1 MGAFGTVLVAA
12 RGEIAV
18 RIMTTAAVLG
28 LRTVAIY
35 PDDDADCAHVG
46 RADAS
51 VRLPGAGAAGYLDL
65 TAVLAAARQS
75 GAGAV
80 HPGYGFLSEN
90 PELAR
95 ACAQEGLI
103 FVGPSAEALELFG
116 DKTRAR
122 ERAKA
127 LGIDVPGG
135 TGVLTDEQAAREFV
149 ASLPPGS
156 AVMVKARA
164 GGGGRGIRPVRA
176 GDNLGEAL
184 RRSRSEA
191 GAAFGDG
198 GLFVE
203 ELLAGMRHIEVQVV
217 GDGERVQVLGDR
229 DCSLQRRRQKLLE
242 IGPALDL
249 SDSVRQRLH
258 DAARRLVGSVPYR
271 GLATVEFLVGPERVA
286 FLEVNPRLQVEHTVT
301 EQVTGL
307 DLVEL
312 ALAVASGGTL
322 SELGLDAVPA
332 ARGVAMQA
340 RVNAETLRPDG
351 SVTAAGGTLARFQPP
366 SGPGIRVDTLGY
378 AGYRLNPRYDSLLAK
393 VIASGPDAVVTR
405 GRLARALAEFAIEG
419 VATNTGVLRALAAR
433 AELGTAAIGTDWFDE
448 HLRELASA
456 GDATVNGPDPGNAAP
471 LVPADVLTPVPGNL
485 PLAVPGEGE
494 DLVLAP
500 MPGTV
505 LALSAAAGQLVAQ
518 GAEVAV
524 LESMKME
531 HVVPAPVGGT
541 LAGWRVGPGD
551 VVDEGAV
558 LAVIIGGD
566 HPAGASI
573 EAADADPDYVRPD
586 LAETLDR
593 HRIGRDDARPA
604 ATDKRHA
611 AGRLTARETVA
622 ALIDPESFVE
632 YGALAIA
639 AQRRRRPLAD
649 LIASTPADGM
659 ITGTATVNGAPVAVL
674 CYDYTVLAG
683 TQGLRNH
690 QKADRI
696 YRLALAGKLPLI
708 LFAEG
713 GGGRP
718 GDTDT
723 ASVAHLD
730 VSTFRLAAQL
740 SGTVPTVAVVSG
752 YCFAGN
758 AALAS
763 VCDLIIATEG
773 SSLGMGGPAMI
784 EGGGLG
790 VVAPGDVGPMSVQ
803 APNGVIDV
811 LVPDDETAVATAR
824 HYVSLFGADRPQTPA
839 ADQRRLRSLI
849 PESRTRAYDV
859 RPIIETLADEGSLLE
874 VRARFRAGI
883 VTALARIGGRPAGL
897 MANNPQ
903 HLGGAID
910 GDAADKA
917 TRFLQLCRARR
928 LPLISLCDTPG
939 FMVGPA
945 AERTA
950 TVRRFGDMF
959 VAGARLDTPLCTV
972 VLRKAYGL
980 GAMAMAGGDLRA
992 PALTVAWPTAE
1003 LGPMGLE
1010 GAVRLGYQRE
1020 LQAIADPRDRQRR
1033 YEELVAEQ
1041 YENGKALSA
1050 AATFEI
1056 DDVIDPAATRAL
1068 LLAALSRSNRSS

>member
-1 MGAFGTVLVAA
+1 MDPLGTLLVAA

-18 RIMTTAAVLG
+18 RIMATAAVLG
-28 LRTVAIY
+28 LRAVAVC
-35 PDDDADCAHVG
+35 PDDDADCAHVA

-51 VRLPGAGAAGYLDL
+51 VRLPGVGAAAYLDL
-65 TAVLAAARQS
+65 PAVLAAGRQA
-75 GAGAV
+75 GADAV

-90 PELAR
+90 PALAR
-95 ACAQEGLI
+95 ACAQAGLI

-122 ERAKA
+122 ERAIA

-135 TGVLTDEQAAREFV
+135 TGAQ
-149 ASLPPGS
+149 
-156 AVMVKARA
+156 
-164 GGGGRGIRPVRA
+164 
-176 GDNLGEAL
+176 
-184 RRSRSEA
+184 
-191 GAAFGDG
+191 
-198 GLFVE
+198 
-203 ELLAGMRHIEVQVV
+203 AGMRHVEVQVL
-217 GDGERVQVLGDR
+217 GDGEQVQVLGDR
-229 DCSLQRRRQKLLE
+229 DCSLQLRRQKLLE

-249 SDSVRQRLH
+249 DDAIRRFLH

-286 FLEVNPRLQVEHTVT
+286 FLEVSPRLQAEHTVT

-312 ALAVASGGTL
+312 ALAVAGGATL
-322 SELGLDAVPA
+322 GELGLDAVPA

-340 RVNAETLRPDG
+340 RVNAESLRSDG
-351 SVTAAGGTLARFQPP
+351 SVAAVGGTLARFQPP

-378 AGYRLNPRYDSLLAK
+378 AGYRLNPRYDSLIAK
-393 VIASGPDAVVTR
+393 VIASGPAAAAAR
-405 GRLARALAEFAIEG
+405 NRLARALAEFDIDG
-419 VATNTGVLRALAAR
+419 VATNTGVLRALAGR
-433 AELGTAAIGTDWFDE
+433 PELGTAAISTDWFDQ
-448 HLRELASA
+448 HLDELDGDDHATAHPPVAREA
-456 GDATVNGPDPGNAAP
+456 GQDA
-471 LVPADVLTPVPGNL
+471 L
-485 PLAVPGEGE
+485 
-494 DLVLAP
+494 LAP

-505 LALSAAAGQLVAQ
+505 LALSAAPGQIVSQ

-524 LESMKME
+524 LETMKME
-531 HVVPAPVGGT
+531 HVVPAPFSGT
-541 LAGWRVGPGD
+541 LAAWRVEPGD

-558 LAVIIGGD
+558 LALIIPGD
-566 HPAGASI
+566 HRADADI
-573 EAADADPDYVRPD
+573 EVADADPDHIRPD

-604 ATDKRHA
+604 AVGRRRA

-622 ALIDPESFVE
+622 ALVDAGSFLE

-639 AQRRRRPLAD
+639 AQRRRRSLAD

-659 ITGTATVNGAPVAVL
+659 ITGTATVSGAPVAVL

-696 YRLALAGKLPLI
+696 YRLALAEKLPLV

-730 VSTFRLAAQL
+730 VTTFRLAAQL

-790 VVAPGDVGPMSVQ
+790 VVGPADVGPMSVQ
-803 APNGVIDV
+803 VPNGVVDV

-824 HYVSLFGADRPQTPA
+824 RYVSLLAAAGPETAA
-839 ADQRRLRSLI
+839 ADQRRLRALV

-859 RPIIETLADEGSLLE
+859 RPIALTLADEGSLLE
-874 VRARFRAGI
+874 IRAGFGAGI
-883 VTALARIGGRPAGL
+883 VTAFARIGGRPVGL

-917 TRFLQLCRARR
+917 TRFLELCRARS

-950 TVRRFGDMF
+950 TVRRFGAMF
-959 VAGARLDTPLCTV
+959 VAGARLHTPVCTV

-1003 LGPMGLE
+1003 FGPMGLE

-1020 LQAIADPRDRQRR
+1020 LQAIADSRDRQRR

-1041 YENGKALSA
+1041 YEKGKALSTA
-1050 AATFEI
+1050 AAFEI

-1068 LLAALSRSNRSS
+1068 VLATLSRSTAAR

>member
-1 MGAFGTVLVAA
+1 MGAFGTLLVAG

-18 RIMTTAAVLG
+18 RIMATAAVLG
-28 LRTVAIY
+28 LRTVAVY
-35 PDDDADCAHVG
+35 PDDDADCAHVA

-51 VRLPGAGAAGYLDL
+51 VRLPGVGAAAYLDL
-65 TAVLAAARQS
+65 PAVLAAARQA
-75 GAGAV
+75 GADAV

-90 PELAR
+90 PALAR
-95 ACAQEGLI
+95 ACSQAGLV

-122 ERAKA
+122 ERAAA
-127 LGIDVPGG
+127 LGIDVPAG
-135 TGVLTDEQAAREFV
+135 TGVLADDRAALAFA
-149 ASLPPGS
+149 ASLPPGAS
-156 AVMVKARA
+156 VMVKARA
-164 GGGGRGIRPVRA
+164 GGGGRGLRPVPA
-176 GDNLGEAL
+176 GDDLGQAL

-191 GAAFGDG
+191 AAAFGDDG
-198 GLFVE
+198 VFLE
-203 ELLAGMRHIEVQVV
+203 ELLTGMRHLEVQVL

-229 DCSLQRRRQKLLE
+229 DCSVQRRRQKLLE

-249 SDSVRQRLH
+249 DGAIRQLLH

-271 GLATVEFLVGPERVA
+271 GLATVEFLVSPERVA

-312 ALAVASGGTL
+312 ALAVASGVTIGD
-322 SELGLDAVPA
+322 LGLDAVPA

-340 RVNAETLRPDG
+340 RVNAETLRADG
-351 SVTAAGGTLARFQPP
+351 SVTASGGTLARFQPP

-378 AGYRLNPRYDSLLAK
+378 AGYRLNPRYDSLIAK
-393 VIASGPDAVVTR
+393 VIASGPTAAVAR
-405 GRLARALAEFAIEG
+405 SRLARGLAEFDLEG
-419 VATNTGVLRALAAR
+419 VATNADVLRALAGR
-433 AELGTAAIGTDWFDE
+433 PELGTAVIRTDWFDQ
-448 HLRELASA
+448 HLDELAG
-456 GDATVNGPDPGNAAP
+456 GDHAA
-471 LVPADVLTPVPGNL
+471 LNQRVPE
-485 PLAVPGEGE
+485 AVGQ
-494 DLVLAP
+494 DAVLAP

-505 LALSAAAGQLVAQ
+505 LALSAAPGQIVAQ
-518 GAEVAV
+518 GAELAV
-524 LESMKME
+524 LEAMKME
-531 HVVPAPVGGT
+531 HVVPAPFGGT
-541 LAGWRVGPGD
+541 LAGWRVEPGQ

-558 LAVIIGGD
+558 LAVIIPGD
-566 HPAGASI
+566 HPAGADI
-573 EAADADPDYVRPD
+573 ESADADPDHIRRD

-593 HRIGRDDARPA
+593 HLIGLDEGRPA
-604 ATDKRHA
+604 AVGKRRA

-622 ALIDPESFVE
+622 ALVDPDSFVE

-639 AQRRRRPLAD
+639 AQRRRRSLAD

-659 ITGTATVNGAPVAVL
+659 ITGTATVGAAPVAVL

-696 YRLALAGKLPLI
+696 YRLALAEKLPLV

-730 VSTFRLAAQL
+730 VTTFRLAAQL

-803 APNGVIDV
+803 VPNGVVDV
-811 LVPDDETAVATAR
+811 LVPDDDTAVATAR
-824 HYVSLFGADRPQTPA
+824 HYVSLFA
-839 ADQRRLRSLI
+839 AAGPETSAPDQRRLRTLV

-859 RPIIETLADEGSLLE
+859 RPIAETLADEGSLLE
-874 VRARFRAGI
+874 VRAGFGAGI
-883 VTALARIGGRPAGL
+883 MTALARIGGRPVGI
-897 MANNPQ
+897 MANNPL

-917 TRFLQLCRARR
+917 SRFLELCRARS

-950 TVRRFGDMF
+950 TVRRFGAMF
-959 VAGARLDTPLCTV
+959 VAGARLDTPVCTV

-1003 LGPMGLE
+1003 FGPMGLE

-1020 LQAIADPRDRQRR
+1020 LQAIADPQDRQRR
-1033 YEELVAEQ
+1033 YEELVAAQ
-1041 YENGKALSA
+1041 YEQGKALSTA
-1050 AATFEI
+1050 AAFEI

-1068 LLAALSRSNRSS
+1068 VLAVINRSSAAR

>member
-1 MGAFGTVLVAA
+1 MMDALGTLLVAA

-18 RIMTTAAVLG
+18 RIMATAAVLG
-28 LRTVAIY
+28 LRTVAVY
-35 PDDDADCAHVG
+35 PDDDADCAHVAK
-46 RADAS
+46 ADAS
-51 VRLPGAGAAGYLDL
+51 VRLPGVGAAAYLDIP
-65 TAVLAAARQS
+65 AVLAAARQA
-75 GAGAV
+75 GAYAV

-90 PELAR
+90 PALAR
-95 ACAQEGLI
+95 ACGEAGLV
-103 FVGPSAEALELFG
+103 FVGPSAAALELFG

-122 ERAKA
+122 ERAAA

-135 TGVLTDEQAAREFV
+135 TGVLTDDDAARAFA
-149 ASLPPGS
+149 ASLPQGAS
-156 AVMVKARA
+156 VMVKARA
-164 GGGGRGIRPVRA
+164 GGGGRGMRPVRA
-176 GDNLGEAL
+176 GDDLSEAL

-191 GAAFGDG
+191 AAAFGDDG
-198 GLFVE
+198 VFLE
-203 ELLAGMRHIEVQVV
+203 ERLTGMRHIEVQVL
-217 GDGERVQVLGDR
+217 GDGEQVQVLGDR

-249 SDSVRQRLH
+249 ELAIRQFLH

-271 GLATVEFLVGPERVA
+271 GLATVEFLVSPARVA

-312 ALAVASGGTL
+312 ALAVAGGAAL
-322 SELGLDAVPA
+322 GDLGLGGVPA

-340 RVNAETLRPDG
+340 RVNAETYRSGG
-351 SVTAAGGTLARFQPP
+351 SVAPAGGTLARFQPP

-378 AGYRLNPRYDSLLAK
+378 AGYRLNPRYDSLIAK
-393 VIASGPDAVVTR
+393 VIASGPAAAVAR
-405 GRLARALAEFAIEG
+405 SRLARALAEFDIDG
-419 VATNTGVLRALAAR
+419 VATNAGLLQALAGR
-433 AELGTAAIGTDWFDE
+433 PELGTAAISTDWFDE
-448 HLRELASA
+448 HLDELA
-456 GDATVNGPDPGNAAP
+456 GDGLAAARPAPAPGAVGRDAVLAP
-471 LVPADVLTPVPGNL
+471 MPGT
-485 PLAVPGEGE
+485 
-494 DLVLAP
+494 VLAP

-505 LALSAAAGQLVAQ
+505 LALSAAPGQIVAQ

-524 LESMKME
+524 LEAMKME
-531 HVVPAPVGGT
+531 HAVPAPFSGT
-541 LAGWRVGPGD
+541 LAAWRVEPGD

-558 LAVIIGGD
+558 LAVIIGGE
-566 HPAGASI
+566 HRPGADVQT
-573 EAADADPDYVRPD
+573 ADADPDHIRRD

-593 HRIGRDDARPA
+593 HRIGLDEARPA
-604 ATDKRHA
+604 AVGRRRA

-622 ALIDPESFVE
+622 ALVDTGSFLE

-639 AQRRRRPLAD
+639 AQRRRRSLDD

-659 ITGTATVNGAPVAVL
+659 ITGTATVSGAPVAVL

-696 YRLALAGKLPLI
+696 YRLALAEKLPLV

-730 VSTFRLAAQL
+730 VATFRLAAQL

-763 VCDLIIATEG
+763 VCDLVIATEG

-790 VVAPGDVGPMSVQ
+790 VVAPADVGPMSVQ
-803 APNGVIDV
+803 VPNGVVDV

-824 HYVSLFGADRPQTPA
+824 HYVSLFAAAGPETSA
-839 ADQRRLRSLI
+839 ADQRRLRTLV

-859 RPIIETLADEGSLLE
+859 RPIAETLADEGSLLE
-874 VRARFRAGI
+874 VRAGFGAGI
-883 VTALARIGGRPAGL
+883 VTALARMGGRPVAI

-917 TRFLQLCRARR
+917 TRFLELCRARS

-950 TVRRFGDMF
+950 TVRRFGAMF
-959 VAGARLDTPLCTV
+959 VAGARLDTPMCTV

-1003 LGPMGLE
+1003 FGPMGLE

-1020 LQAIADPRDRQRR
+1020 LRAIADPQDRLRR

-1041 YENGKALSA
+1041 YEQGKALSTA
-1050 AATFEI
+1050 AAFEI

-1068 LLAALSRSNRSS
+1068 LLAALNRGAAAR

>member
-1 MGAFGTVLVAA
+1 MSMDGLGTLLVAA

-18 RIMTTAAVLG
+18 RIMATAAVLG
-28 LRTVAIY
+28 LRTVAVY
-35 PDDDADCAHVG
+35 PDDDADCAHVA
-46 RADAS
+46 RADVS
-51 VRLPGAGAAGYLDL
+51 VRLPGAGAAAYLDL
-65 TAVLAAARQS
+65 PAVLAAARQA

-95 ACAQEGLI
+95 ACARDGLI
-103 FVGPSAEALELFG
+103 FVGPSADALELFG

-122 ERAKA
+122 ERATA

-135 TGVLTDEQAAREFV
+135 TGVLTDDDDALVFA
-149 ASLPPGS
+149 ASLPPG
-156 AVMVKARA
+156 APLMVKARA
-164 GGGGRGIRPVRA
+164 GGGGRGMRPVRT
-176 GDNLGEAL
+176 GDDLGEAL
-184 RRSRSEA
+184 RRGRSEA
-191 GAAFGDG
+191 AAAFGDDG
-198 GLFVE
+198 VFVE
-203 ELLAGMRHIEVQVV
+203 ELLTSLRHIEVQVI

-249 SDSVRQRLH
+249 DGKTRQLLH

-271 GLATVEFLVGPERVA
+271 GLATVEFLVGPDRVA

-322 SELGLDAVPA
+322 SDLGLDAGPA

-351 SVTAAGGTLARFQPP
+351 SVAASGGTLARFQPP

-393 VIASGPDAVVTR
+393 VIASGTDASVAR
-405 GRLARALAEFAIEG
+405 SRLARALAEFDIEG
-419 VATNTGVLRALAAR
+419 AATNIGVLRALAAR
-433 AELGTAAIGTDWFDE
+433 PELGTAVISTDWLDG
-448 HLRELASA
+448 HLGELDGDDGTLLSPDREE
-456 GDATVNGPDPGNAAP
+456 PP
-471 LVPADVLTPVPGNL
+471 TPVPGE
-485 PLAVPGEGE
+485 GGE
-494 DLVLAP
+494 DVVLAP

-505 LALSAAAGQLVAQ
+505 LALSAAAGQTVAQ
-518 GAEVAV
+518 GTEVAV

-531 HVVPAPVGGT
+531 HVVTAPVSGT
-541 LAGWRVGPGD
+541 LAGWHVEPGD

-558 LAVIIGGD
+558 LAVIIGGGQ
-566 HPAGASI
+566 PAGTDV
-573 EAADADPDYVRPD
+573 EAAEADPDHLRPD

-604 ATDKRHA
+604 AVGKRHA

-622 ALIDPESFVE
+622 ALVDLDSFVE

-639 AQRRRRPLAD
+639 AQRRRRSLAD
-649 LIASTPADGM
+649 LIAGTPADGM
-659 ITGTATVNGAPVAVL
+659 ITGTATISGAPVAVL

-696 YRLALAGKLPLI
+696 YRLALAGRLPLV

-763 VCDLIIATEG
+763 VCDLIVATEG

-803 APNGVIDV
+803 ARNGVVDV
-811 LVPDDETAVATAR
+811 VVPDDESAVAIAR
-824 HYVSLFGADRPQTPA
+824 HYVSLFAAARPETPT
-839 ADQRRLRSLI
+839 ADQRRLRNLV

-874 VRARFRAGI
+874 LRAGFGAGI
-883 VTALARIGGRPAGL
+883 VTALARLGGRPAGI
-897 MANNPQ
+897 MANNPR

-917 TRFLQLCRARR
+917 TRFLELCRARS
-928 LPLISLCDTPG
+928 LPLVSLCDTPG

-959 VAGARLDTPLCTV
+959 VAGARLGTPMCTV

-992 PALTVAWPTAE
+992 PVLTVAWPTAE

-1020 LQAIADPRDRQRR
+1020 LRAIADPADRQRR
-1033 YEELVAEQ
+1033 YQELVAEQ

-1068 LLAALSRSNRSS
+1068 LLAALSRGTAAPRSV

>member
-1 MGAFGTVLVAA
+1 MGMLRTLLVAN

-18 RIMTTAAVLG
+18 RIMATAAVLG
-28 LRTVAIY
+28 LHTVAVY
-35 PDDDADCAHVG
+35 PDDDADCAHVA

-51 VRLPGAGAAGYLDL
+51 VRLPGLGPAAYLDL
-65 TAVLAAARQS
+65 PAVVAAARQA
-75 GAGAV
+75 GASAV

-90 PELAR
+90 PGLAR
-95 ACAQEGLI
+95 ACAEAGLV

-122 ERAKA
+122 ERAIA

-135 TGVLTDEQAAREFV
+135 TGVLTDDHVALAFA
-149 ASLPPGS
+149 ASLPPGAS
-156 AVMVKARA
+156 VMVKARA
-164 GGGGRGIRPVRA
+164 GGGGRGLRPVRA
-176 GDNLGEAL
+176 GDDLSEAL

-191 GAAFGDG
+191 AAAFGDDG
-198 GLFVE
+198 VFLE
-203 ELLAGMRHIEVQVV
+203 ELLTGVRHLEVQLL

-229 DCSLQRRRQKLLE
+229 DCSVQRRRQKLLE
-242 IGPALDL
+242 IGPAPDLD
-249 SDSVRQRLH
+249 DTIRQLLH

-271 GLATVEFLVGPERVA
+271 GLATVEFLVSPERVV

-312 ALAVASGGTL
+312 ALAVADGATVG
-322 SELGLDAVPA
+322 ELGLDAVPA
-332 ARGVAMQA
+332 PRGVAMQA
-340 RVNAETLRPDG
+340 RVNAETLRADG
-351 SVTAAGGTLARFQPP
+351 TVVAAAGTLARFQPP

-378 AGYRLNPRYDSLLAK
+378 PGYRLNARYDSLIAK
-393 VIASGPDAVVTR
+393 VIASGPTAAATQ
-405 GRLARALAEFAIEG
+405 GRLARALAEFDIDG
-419 VATNTGVLRALAAR
+419 VATNNGVLRALAAR
-433 AELGTAAIGTDWFDE
+433 PELGTAVISTDWFAQ
-448 HLRELASA
+448 HLGELAK
-456 GDATVNGPDPGNAAP
+456 DEPAAAHP
-471 LVPADVLTPVPGNL
+471 SVPGQ
-485 PLAVPGEGE
+485 AGQ
-494 DLVLAP
+494 DAVLAP

-505 LALSAAAGQLVAQ
+505 LALSAAPGQIVAR

-524 LESMKME
+524 LEAMKME
-531 HVVPAPVGGT
+531 HAVSAPFAGT
-541 LAGWRVGPGD
+541 LAAWHVEPGD

-558 LAVIIGGD
+558 LALIIPGD
-566 HPAGASI
+566 HGADAAI
-573 EAADADPDYVRPD
+573 EAAEADPDHLRGD
-586 LAETLDR
+586 LAETLER
-593 HRIGRDDARPA
+593 HRIGLDDARPA
-604 ATDKRHA
+604 AVGKRHA

-622 ALIDPESFVE
+622 ALADPGSFVE

-639 AQRRRRPLAD
+639 AQRRRRSLAD

-659 ITGTATVNGAPVAVL
+659 ITGTATVGGVPVAVL

-696 YRLALAGKLPLI
+696 YRLALTERLPLV

-730 VSTFRLAAQL
+730 VTTFRLAAQL

-784 EGGGLG
+784 SGGGLG

-803 APNGVIDV
+803 VPNGVVDV
-811 LVPDDETAVATAR
+811 LVPDDQTAVATAR
-824 HYVSLFGADRPQTPA
+824 QYVSLFAAAGPETPV
-839 ADQRRLRSLI
+839 ADQRRLRTLV

-859 RPIIETLADEGSLLE
+859 RPIAATLADEGSLLE
-874 VRARFRAGI
+874 VRPGFGAGI
-883 VTALARIGGRPAGL
+883 VTAFARIGGRPVGL

-917 TRFLQLCRARR
+917 TRFLELCRARA

-950 TVRRFGDMF
+950 TVRRFGAMF
-959 VAGARLDTPLCTV
+959 VAGARLDVPVCMV

-992 PALTVAWPTAE
+992 PTLTVAWPTAE
-1003 LGPMGLE
+1003 FGPMGLE

-1020 LQAIADPRDRQRR
+1020 LQAIADPGDRQRR

-1041 YENGKALSA
+1041 YEKGKALST
-1050 AATFEI
+1050 ATAFEI
-1056 DDVIDPAATRAL
+1056 DDVIDPAETRGLVLATLRRSG
-1068 LLAALSRSNRSS
+1068 AAR

>member
-1 MGAFGTVLVAA
+1 MGAFGTLLVAS

-18 RIMTTAAVLG
+18 RIMATAAVLG
-28 LRTVAIY
+28 LHTVAVY
-35 PDDDADCAHVG
+35 PGDDADCAHVA

-51 VRLPGAGAAGYLDL
+51 VRLPGAGPAAYLDL
-65 TAVLAAARQS
+65 PAVLAAGRKA
-75 GAGAV
+75 GADAV

-95 ACAQEGLI
+95 ACAQDGLV

-122 ERAKA
+122 ARATA

-135 TGVLTDEQAAREFV
+135 TGVLTDDDDARAFA
-149 ASLPPGS
+149 ASLPPGT
-156 AVMVKARA
+156 ALMVKARA
-164 GGGGRGIRPVRA
+164 GGGGRGLRPVRA
-176 GDNLGEAL
+176 GGDLGEAL

-191 GAAFGDG
+191 AAAFGDDG
-198 GLFVE
+198 VFVE
-203 ELLAGMRHIEVQVV
+203 ELLTGLRHIEVQVI
-217 GDGERVQVLGDR
+217 GDGERIQVLGDR
-229 DCSLQRRRQKLLE
+229 DCSVQRRRQKLLE
-242 IGPALDL
+242 IGPALNLDNA
-249 SDSVRQRLH
+249 VRVALH

-271 GLATVEFLVGPERVA
+271 GLATVEFLVGPERAA

-312 ALAVASGGTL
+312 AVAVAGGATL
-322 SELGLDAVPA
+322 GDLGLDAVPT

-340 RVNAETLRPDG
+340 RVNTETIRPDG
-351 SVTAAGGTLARFQPP
+351 TVAAAGGTLTRFQPP

-393 VIASGPDAVVTR
+393 VIASGPTAAAAR
-405 GRLARALAEFAIEG
+405 GRLARALAEFDIEG
-419 VATNTGVLRALAAR
+419 VATNTGVQRALADR
-433 AELGTAAIGTDWFDE
+433 PEIGTATVGTDWFDE
-448 HLRELASA
+448 HLGELAGA
-456 GDATVNGPDPGNAAP
+456 DDA
-471 LVPADVLTPVPGNL
+471 LVPPVSGDSVPPVPGE
-485 PLAVPGEGE
+485 AGADV
-494 DLVLAP
+494 VRAP

-505 LALSAAAGQLVAQ
+505 LALSAAAGQIVAR
-518 GAEVAV
+518 GAEVLV
-524 LESMKME
+524 LEAMKME

-541 LAGWRVGPGD
+541 LSAWRVAPGD
-551 VVDEGAV
+551 VVEEGAL
-558 LAVIIGGD
+558 LAVIIAGD
-566 HPAGASI
+566 HPAGADI
-573 EAADADPDYVRPD
+573 AAAEADPDHIRPD
-586 LAETLDR
+586 LAEALGR
-593 HRIGRDDARPA
+593 HRVGVDEARPDA
-604 ATDKRHA
+604 VGRRHA

-622 ALIDPESFVE
+622 ALIDPGSFVE

-639 AQRRRRPLAD
+639 AQRRRRSLAD

-659 ITGTATVNGAPVAVL
+659 ITGTATIHGAPVAVL

-696 YRLALAGKLPLI
+696 YRLALEGKLPLV

-730 VSTFRLAAQL
+730 VTTFRLAAQL
-740 SGTVPTVAVVSG
+740 AGTVPTVAVVSG

-790 VVAPGDVGPMSVQ
+790 LVAPGDVGPMSVQ
-803 APNGVIDV
+803 VPNGVVDV
-811 LVPDDETAVATAR
+811 LVPDDETAVAAAR
-824 HYVSLFGADRPQTPA
+824 QYVSLFAAAGPETPA
-839 ADQRRLRSLI
+839 ADQRRLRNLV
-849 PESRTRAYDV
+849 PESRTRGYDV

-874 VRARFRAGI
+874 IQAGFGAGI
-883 VTALARIGGRPAGL
+883 VTALARIGGRPAGI
-897 MANNPQ
+897 MANNPR

-917 TRFLQLCRARR
+917 TRFLELCRARS
-928 LPLISLCDTPG
+928 LPLVSLCDTPG

-950 TVRRFGDMF
+950 TVRRFGAMF
-959 VAGARLDTPLCTV
+959 VAGARLNTPLCTV

-992 PALTVAWPTAE
+992 PSLTVGWPTAE
-1003 LGPMGLE
+1003 FGPMGLE
-1010 GAVRLGYQRE
+1010 GAIRLGYQRE

-1050 AATFEI
+1050 ATTFEI

-1068 LLAALSRSNRSS
+1068 LLAALSRAAPPGAVTVPPPACP